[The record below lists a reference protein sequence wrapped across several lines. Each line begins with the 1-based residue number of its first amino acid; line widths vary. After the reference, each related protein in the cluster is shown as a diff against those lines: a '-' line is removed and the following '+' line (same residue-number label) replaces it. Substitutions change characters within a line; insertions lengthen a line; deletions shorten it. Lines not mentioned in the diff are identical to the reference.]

1 VSGWAWAGTGL
12 GGWLILAAALAVVI
26 GRGIRLADTREC
38 WCHTGIDDEAEV
50 AA

>member
-1 VSGWAWAGTGL
+1 MTAGQWIVAAG